1 MVTRGRQKSL
11 RYGRTLHCRFARDLP
26 TRVDAISVFEKRS
39 IGAVNKT
46 VEVQHRTVLPEEGTA
61 TEGLIAR
68 IPDDLSFIVNSE
80 CKADECNRDLYV
92 NNQESPLLLFLFCE
106 VFFIHD

>member
-46 VEVQHRTVLPEEGTA
+46 VEVQHRTVLLGSRY
-61 TEGLIAR
+61 AR
-68 IPDDLSFIVNSE
+68 GAEAAVVDRSVTS
-80 CKADECNRDLYV
+80 ADVCIGFDGG
-92 NNQESPLLLFLFCE
+92 
-106 VFFIHD
+106 